1 MDVEQEI
8 KNIERESARLLQ
20 KKQELQRIRD
30 EEKVRQERL
39 SKLFAESGYATPLE
53 FVEALIRKY
62 ELKITGE
69 NAFLHK
75 RKRTRITCK
84 LRDAILKECNS
95 GMSMNKA
102 SKKFDVSYA
111 VVTKVL
117 AGHYNNLKA

>member
-8 KNIERESARLLQ
+8 KNIERESARLQQ
-20 KKQELQRIRD
+20 KKQELQRIRE

-39 SKLFAESGYATPLE
+39 SQLFAESGYATPLE

-69 NAFLHK
+69 NAFLRK
-75 RKRTRITCK
+75 RKRTRITGK
-84 LRDAILKECNS
+84 LRDAILKECHS

-117 AGHYNNLKA
+117 AGQYNNLKV